1 MTRTLRPFVYLAPTI
16 AIIFLV
22 ALYPIYFA
30 LDISLHRTRY
40 FQKLSFVGFDN
51 YLQVL
56 TDPRV
61 HSALLATL
69 KFGLGSLILTVP
81 LGLLFAVLLN
91 RDIRFKTT
99 FRAILFIPW
108 ALSQAVAGMLWAW
121 VLNPSYGPAKYL
133 FDNVGITDVVFLSD
147 PNWAMGVL
155 VGINTWMSYPLATV
169 LLLAALQTVPKELRE
184 AAIIDGCTPWSA
196 FWRIV
201 IPYIR
206 SSVVTTTII
215 LSLQFFNMVTLIYV
229 VTGGGPLGATLTL
242 SLMVFQ
248 DGFLS
253 FRVSTAA
260 AVGLAMFLLN
270 IVFSLAYIQV
280 LRRGQTNS

>member
-1 MTRTLRPFVYLAPTI
+1 MNRRARPLLYLLPTL

-30 LDISLHRTRY
+30 LDISFYQTRY
-40 FQKLSFVGFDN
+40 FQKIRFVGFDN
-51 YLQVL
+51 YWQVL
-56 TDPRV
+56 SDPRF
-61 HSALLATL
+61 HDALLATL
-69 KFGLGSLILTVP
+69 KFGLGSLIVTIP

-133 FDNVGITDVVFLSD
+133 FEHIGAGDFIFLSD
-147 PNWAMGVL
+147 PNWAMGTL
-155 VGINTWMSYPLATV
+155 IGINTWMSYPLATV

-184 AAIIDGCTPWSA
+184 AAIVDGCTSWSA

-201 IPYIR
+201 MPYIR
-206 SSVVTTTII
+206 SSLITTTII

-260 AVGLAMFLLN
+260 AIGLAMFALN
-270 IVFSLAYIQV
+270 IVFSLSYIRV
-280 LRRGQTNS
+280 LRHGQTLT

>member
-1 MTRTLRPFVYLAPTI
+1 MSRALRPLVYLAPTL

-22 ALYPIYFA
+22 ALYPIYYA
-30 LDISLHRTRY
+30 LDISLYRTRY
-40 FQKLSFVGFDN
+40 FQKVQFVGFDN
-51 YLQVL
+51 YLQML
-56 TDPRV
+56 SDPRV
-61 HSALLATL
+61 HDALLATL
-69 KFGLGSLILTVP
+69 KFGLGSLFFTIP

-121 VLNPSYGPAKYL
+121 VLNPSYGPAKYV
-133 FDNVGITDVVFLSD
+133 FEHVGITDFVFLSD

-155 VGINTWMSYPLATV
+155 IGINTWMSYPLATV

-184 AAIIDGCTPWSA
+184 AAIVDGCNSWSA

-201 IPYIR
+201 VPYIR
-206 SSVVTTTII
+206 SSIVTTTII

-260 AVGLAMFLLN
+260 AVGLAMFVLN
-270 IVFSLAYIQV
+270 IIFSLAYVQV
-280 LRRGQTNS
+280 LRHGQSHE